1 MDTFDLIDAIV
12 TRPAAAGMI
21 LPHPFFLARAQEGGG
36 GERKPKFLHLLG
48 FFAFL
53 ENLYFLY
60 FFALHLSLAIF
71 DFYWDFFRINKNNK

>member
-36 GERKPKFLHLLG
+36 RTQTQIFAFVGFFCIFGKFVFFVFFCFASFLGNFRFLLG
-48 FFAFL
+48 FFSNQQ
-53 ENLYFLY
+53 EQ
-60 FFALHLSLAIF
+60 
-71 DFYWDFFRINKNNK
+71 